1 MNQLLHNE
9 ETKMPVSYGTI
20 YQQNLTAELLEI
32 EAMLGYAPETIG
44 EVYFNGE
51 VWTSGKNLPAC
62 GYEPPEYEELDDVN
76 LNSVTLE
83 LADSNVTIED
93 PEILKLLRGFLPEED
108 ELYWNIVEEN
118 V

>member
-1 MNQLLHNE
+1 
-9 ETKMPVSYGTI
+9 MPVAYGTI
-20 YQQNLTAELLEI
+20 YQANLNAELPAI
-32 EAMLGYAPETIG
+32 EAALGYPEETIG
-44 EVYFNGE
+44 EIYFNVE

-83 LADSNVTIED
+83 LADSVVTID
-93 PEILKLLRGFLPEED
+93 DKDTLKLLREYLPEED